1 MRTQEQMF
9 EQTRRYREYNDCTV
23 RALAGAFDTSYG
35 KAHRHLAK
43 YGRPNRKGPSSSQ
56 ATVATKAFAEK
67 LGYTAKVREDLK
79 GLTLNQF
86 YKDYAS
92 RGGIW
97 VVFIKA
103 HAVGFRDGKTLDWTG
118 DAVTGKI
125 VRRKTAKVGYRADSA
140 VIQIKRG

>member
-9 EQTRRYREYNDCTV
+9 EQTQRYRENNDCTV

-43 YGRPNRKGPSSSQ
+43 HGRPNRKGPSSSQ
-56 ATVATKAFAEK
+56 ATVATKTFAEK
-67 LGYTAKVREDLK
+67 LGYTAKVREDLE

-97 VVFIKA
+97 VVFIKG
-103 HAVGFRDGKTLDWTG
+103 HAIGFRDGKTLDWTG

-140 VIQIKRG
+140 VIQIK

>member
-9 EQTRRYREYNDCTV
+9 KQTQRYRENNDCTV

-43 YGRPNRKGPSSSQ
+43 YGRPHRKGPSSAA
-56 ATVATKAFAEK
+56 ATAATKAFAEK
-67 LGYTAKVREDLK
+67 LGHTAKVRDDLK

-97 VVFIKA
+97 IVFIRG
-103 HAVGFRDGKTLDWTG
+103 HAIGFRDGKTLDWTG
-118 DAVTGKI
+118 DEVTGKI